1 MNCDVIFIIVV
12 KQRVNTFSFSYD
24 CEYEHVCCTCE
35 PYNRNRNLGNR
46 KNTGNLTCGYTRQI
60 QELMCRGMQLHYIP
74 VTAFS

>member
-35 PYNRNRNLGNR
+35 PYNRNLGNR